1 MVITNYYIFTG
12 KSFYILSKDSN
23 FRRQLAL
30 FLDNSYFE
38 SIIYNLIALNAVIL
52 MIDDPI
58 VKNEYTNQT
67 LKLIGNFI
75 SAIFI
80 IEFLLKVITMG
91 FFIGKHTYVKDP
103 FNVLD
108 LLVVL
113 ISITTFWLELFNN

>member
-67 LKLIGNFI
+67 FKLIGNFI

-80 IEFLLKVITMG
+80 LEFLIKVITMG

-113 ISITTFWLELFNN
+113 ISITTFWIELFNN

>member
-1 MVITNYYIFTG
+1 MITNYYIFTG

>member
-12 KSFYILSKDSN
+12 KSFYILSKDSE

-80 IEFLLKVITMG
+80 LEFLLKVITMG

>member
-1 MVITNYYIFTG
+1 M
-12 KSFYILSKDSN
+12 
-23 FRRQLAL
+23 AL

-80 IEFLLKVITMG
+80 LEFLLKVITMG

>member
-80 IEFLLKVITMG
+80 LEFLIKVITMG

>member
-80 IEFLLKVITMG
+80 LEFLLKVITMG

-113 ISITTFWLELFNN
+113 ISITTFWIELFNN

>member
-12 KSFYILSKDSN
+12 KSFYILSKDSE
-23 FRRQLAL
+23 FMRQLAL

-80 IEFLLKVITMG
+80 LEFTLNLYK
-91 FFIGKHTYVKDP
+91 
-103 FNVLD
+103 
-108 LLVVL
+108 
-113 ISITTFWLELFNN
+113 

>member
-58 VKNEYTNQT
+58 VKSEYTNQT

-75 SAIFI
+75 SAVFI

>member
-1 MVITNYYIFTG
+1 MITNYYIFTG

-75 SAIFI
+75 SAVFI

>member
-58 VKNEYTNQT
+58 VKSEYTNQT

>member
-80 IEFLLKVITMG
+80 LEFLLKVITMG

>member
-58 VKNEYTNQT
+58 VKSEYTNQT

-75 SAIFI
+75 SAVFI

-113 ISITTFWLELFNN
+113 ISITTFWIELFNN